1 MQKRYQ
7 YCMSGMF
14 AATDQNY
21 YEINIPSPHTYETE
35 EEAMADGAFGYRFVL
50 LPGGKGPQVVI
61 FEGSGFRLV
70 CDGKENYIKDW
81 VEGDIVE
88 IYDFDEFTKAGG
100 YIRLLNSELGDDVC
114 IIEDSDFLDTDKTFA
129 DIFPNMEYLK
139 LYYIDNLAYSIDE
152 ITEGLII
159 KQSKV

>member
-1 MQKRYQ
+1 
-7 YCMSGMF
+7 MSGMF
-14 AATDQNY
+14 AATDQNH

-50 LPGGKGPQVVI
+50 LPGGK
-61 FEGSGFRLV
+61 
-70 CDGKENYIKDW
+70 ENYIKDW
-81 VEGDIVE
+81 VEGDIVG

-100 YIRLLNSELGDDVC
+100 YIRLLNPELGDNVC

-129 DIFPNMEYLK
+129 DIFPNMEHLK

-152 ITEGLII
+152 ITEGD
-159 KQSKV
+159 K

>member
-1 MQKRYQ
+1 MKEKVFMKKRYQ

-14 AATDQNY
+14 AATDQNH
-21 YEINIPSPHTYETE
+21 YEINIPSLYTYETKD
-35 EEAMADGAFGYRFVL
+35 EAMKDEAFGYRFVL
-50 LPGGKGPQVVI
+50 LPDGKGPQVVI
-61 FEGSGFRLV
+61 FEGSGFSFV
-70 CDGKENYIKDW
+70 SNEKEMYVKDW

-100 YIRLLNSELGDDVC
+100 YIRLLNPELGDDVC

-129 DIFPNMEYLK
+129 DIFHNMEHLK

-152 ITEGLII
+152 ITEGD
-159 KQSKV
+159 K